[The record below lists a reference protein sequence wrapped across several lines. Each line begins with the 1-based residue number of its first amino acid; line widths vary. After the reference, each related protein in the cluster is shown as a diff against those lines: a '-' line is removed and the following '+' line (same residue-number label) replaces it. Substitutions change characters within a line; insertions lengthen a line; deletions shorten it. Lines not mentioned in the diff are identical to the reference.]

1 MKTTEGELQK
11 KESRCRE
18 THWVF
23 FHGVGDSSTGLFGC
37 VSMTEEQ
44 FDSFVEIAE
53 SEQDHG

>member
-1 MKTTEGELQK
+1 MGRLIGY
-11 KESRCRE
+11 
-18 THWVF
+18 F
-23 FHGVGDSSTGLFGC
+23 FMEWRDSSTGLFGC